1 MPAPPVFANKTVGE
15 KTSPERENRT
25 MDFSF
30 GVNGSDA
37 IVNGVESFS
46 TETLFALTGWLIVLA
61 IVLYL
66 VLCVGAVFSIIGLV
80 RGIKANNKTVV
91 ILGGVGAGC
100 CVIGALGV
108 LMPIFAIGG
117 LACGIISFKKS
128 KNTTEKPQKESK
140 EHEVL

>member
-1 MPAPPVFANKTVGE
+1 
-15 KTSPERENRT
+15 

-46 TETLFALTGWLIVLA
+46 TGTLLALTGWLIVLA

-80 RGIKANNKTVV
+80 RGIKANNKTAI

-100 CVIGALGV
+100 ADAADYRRLR
-108 LMPIFAIGG
+108 
-117 LACGIISFKKS
+117 
-128 KNTTEKPQKESK
+128 KEERRQSRWRP
-140 EHEVL
+140 

>member
-1 MPAPPVFANKTVGE
+1 
-15 KTSPERENRT
+15 

-46 TETLFALTGWLIVLA
+46 TGTLLALTGWLIVLA

-80 RGIKANNKTVV
+80 RGIKANNKTAI

-108 LMPIFAIGG
+108 LMPIFAIEDWAAE
-117 LACGIISFKKS
+117 LFHSRRVKTPLKS
-128 KNTTEKPQKESK
+128 LRRRAKSMKYCNN
-140 EHEVL
+140 

>member
-1 MPAPPVFANKTVGE
+1 
-15 KTSPERENRT
+15 

-46 TETLFALTGWLIVLA
+46 TGTLLALTGWLIVLA

-80 RGIKANNKTVV
+80 RGIKANKKTAI

-117 LACGIISFKKS
+117 LVCGIISFKKS